1 MAMKIVVRERGEG
14 GGGFDELIFV
24 FFVFVNQFLFV
35 NKLLCLPS
43 PQ

>member
-14 GGGFDELIFV
+14 GGYDELIFV